1 MISEKVI
8 VQKSSRNHLSM
19 IHLRV
24 TVAMRHVRVHVRL
37 RYSGMGGVA
46 VALVKAGVAVL
57 GSVGALVS

>member
-1 MISEKVI
+1 
-8 VQKSSRNHLSM
+8 M